1 MPMLEFHL
9 HPSERRD
16 MTDRLTPLLASRPWL
31 LADGA
36 TGSNLFNR
44 GLQSGDAP
52 ELWNTLHPDR
62 IADLERA
69 FIEAGAD
76 IILTNTFG
84 GTRYRLQLHNAAD
97 RVAELN
103 EAAARI
109 ARGEADR
116 AARPVLVAG
125 SIGPTG

>member
-1 MPMLEFHL
+1 MRQSSGTPL
-9 HPSERRD
+9 HPE
-16 MTDRLTPLLASRPWL
+16 
-31 LADGA
+31 
-36 TGSNLFNR
+36 
-44 GLQSGDAP
+44 
-52 ELWNTLHPDR
+52 R

-109 ARGEADR
+109 ARREADR
-116 AARPVLVAG
+116 AARTVLVAG
-125 SIGPTG
+125 SIGPTGELMQPLGALSPKRRAQLLPSRPPRWRAAARI

>member
-1 MPMLEFHL
+1 
-9 HPSERRD
+9 
-16 MTDRLTPLLASRPWL
+16 MTDRLSSLLSEREWL

-52 ELWNTLHPDR
+52 ELWNTLHPHL

-69 FIEAGAD
+69 FVEAGAD

-84 GTRYRLQLHNAAD
+84 
-97 RVAELN
+97 
-103 EAAARI
+103 
-109 ARGEADR
+109 
-116 AARPVLVAG
+116 
-125 SIGPTG
+125 

>member
-1 MPMLEFHL
+1 
-9 HPSERRD
+9 
-16 MTDRLTPLLASRPWL
+16 MTDRLTPLLAARPWL

-52 ELWNTLHPDR
+52 ELWNTQHPDR

-84 GTRYRLQLHNAAD
+84 GTRHRLQLHNAAD

-109 ARGEADR
+109 ARREADR
-116 AARPVLVAG
+116 AGRPAVGAG
-125 SIGPTG
+125 RTR

>member
-1 MPMLEFHL
+1 MP
-9 HPSERRD
+9 
-16 MTDRLTPLLASRPWL
+16 DRLTPLLASRPWL

-52 ELWNTLHPDR
+52 ELWNVDHPQR

-69 FIEAGAD
+69 FVEAGAD

-84 GTRYRLQLHNAAD
+84 GTRHRLQLHNAGA

-103 EAAARI
+103 ELLGNEGGILGCDLRRSRCAAEDSVSA
-109 ARGEADR
+109 
-116 AARPVLVAG
+116 
-125 SIGPTG
+125 S

>member
-1 MPMLEFHL
+1 MP
-9 HPSERRD
+9 
-16 MTDRLTPLLASRPWL
+16 DRLTPLLARRPWL

-44 GLQSGDAP
+44 GLQSGEAAEPWDT
-52 ELWNTLHPDR
+52 EHPDR

-84 GTRYRLQLHNAAD
+84 GTRYRLQLHKAAD

-109 ARGEADR
+109 ARREADR
-116 AARPVLVAG
+116 AGRPVLVAG
-125 SIGPTG
+125 SIGPTGELMQPLGAVAARAA